1 MIMKKNLLPLAAL
14 CLSAASAFA
23 DVVFQEPFNY
33 SDGSLITVSSGV
45 WVRHSG
51 TASPSDSIVKN
62 HHLEVS
68 ATGGTVSR
76 ADDVHCVFPSAYTS
90 SPTNLFS
97 SFVVTC
103 TNLPPA
109 SGAYFAHFY
118 VNTSTF
124 HARLFAQA
132 GSLPGTYRLGIS
144 AVAGSPNKIFPVD
157 LALNSGYQVVIGW
170 DPVSLLAATLWV
182 NPTNSSDL
190 GLVTGDTIVNPPAS
204 VGYAFRQP
212 SSFGS
217 AFFTASNLVVAT
229 TFDEAATNVS
239 SSTAVAPAIVVQPT
253 SKTNFVGDTTTLL
266 TIANGQGLAGLTYQ
280 WLREGVPFSNPDGNT
295 NVLSFFSAST
305 SDSGNYSVAVTTP
318 YGLTTTSSPAFF
330 WVTNPPVPP
339 TITKQPT
346 NTTVYFGQTA
356 TLRVT
361 ASGVQPLS
369 YQWYYNGSPATGPNV
384 SGADTD
390 TLVITGVQTNNGTT
404 GTYRCDVTNP
414 FGTTPSSNALLSA
427 IPAPVVTIDYLRGLV
442 DPTFY
447 LPTNTTALYTATGV
461 VISHTNMTAPPNV
474 QFYIQDGTAGITVFV
489 AGGVNVGIQPE
500 FGDSVTVTGPLGQ
513 FNSLLELNMT
523 SADPAQT
530 VVTNS
535 HNNLIPAGYVLPL
548 TFTNGV
554 GYGGVSNVIHRFQG
568 RYITLTNI
576 YFPDG
581 FAGANFAAGATYI
594 MTNATGDQFKFFMNS
609 AMKNLDG
616 LPIPPFAWTVS
627 GPMSFFLSA
636 TAADRS
642 AGFELDPTSYDE
654 IVTNAPPAVTSSIS
668 VSGAGATITWTAQP
682 YMSYSISRASDV
694 NGPYLP
700 IATGLT
706 FNTTAGIYSDS
717 GAGAGPQFYRV
728 SSP

>member
-1 MIMKKNLLPLAAL
+1 MKNNVLTVMVL
-14 CLSAASAFA
+14 CLCAAPACA
-23 DVVFQEPFNY
+23 DIVFQEPFNY
-33 SDGSLITVSSGV
+33 TDGSTITVSSGR
-45 WVRHSG
+45 WARHSG

-62 HHLEVS
+62 HHIEVAS
-68 ATGGTVSR
+68 TGGAVSR
-76 ADDVHCVFPSAYTS
+76 ADDIHCAFPTAYTAS
-90 SPTNLFS
+90 VTNLYS
-97 SFVVTC
+97 SFVLNC

-109 SGAYFAHFY
+109 SGTYFAHFY
-118 VNTSTF
+118 VNSSTF

-132 GSLPGTYRLGIS
+132 GSIAGTYRLGV
-144 AVAGSPNKIFPVD
+144 AAAAGSPNKIFPVD
-157 LALNSGYQVVIGW
+157 LAPNSDYQVVLEW
-170 DPVSLLAATLWV
+170 DPATLLAATLWV
-182 NPTNSSDL
+182 NPTNSADASV
-190 GLVTGDTIVNPPAS
+190 VTGDTIVNPPAA
-204 VGYAFRQP
+204 VGFAFRQA

-217 AFFTASNLVVAT
+217 AFFTVSNLNVAT
-229 TFDEAATNVS
+229 TFDEAATNVWS
-239 SSTAVAPAIVVQPT
+239 ATPVAPIIVVQPK
-253 SKTNFVGDTTTLL
+253 SKTNFVGDATTLL
-266 TIANGQGLAGLTYQ
+266 TIGNGQGLAGLTYQ

-295 NVLSFFSAST
+295 NVLNFPNASGG
-305 SDSGNYSVAVTTP
+305 DSGNYSVAVSTP
-318 YGLTTTSSPAFF
+318 YGLSTTSAVAFF

-356 TLRVT
+356 TLRAS
-361 ASGVQPLS
+361 ASGVAPLS
-369 YQWYYNGSPATGPNV
+369 YQWYYEGSPATGPNV

-390 TLVITGVQTNNGTT
+390 TLVIANLQTNNGTT

-414 FGTTPSSNALLSA
+414 FGTTPSSNAVVSA
-427 IPAPVVTIDYLRGLV
+427 ISAPVVTIDYLRGLV

-461 VISHTNMTAPPNV
+461 VTSHTNMTAPPNV
-474 QFYIQDGTAGITVFV
+474 QFYIQDSTAGITVFV
-489 AGGVNVGIQPE
+489 AGGVTAGIQPD
-500 FGDSVTVTGPLGQ
+500 FGDSVTATGPLGQ

-523 SADPAQT
+523 TADPAQT

-535 HNNLIPAGYVLPL
+535 TNNLIPPGIVLPL

-568 RYITLTNI
+568 AYVTLTNI

-581 FAGANFAAGATYI
+581 FTGANFAAGSTYI
-594 MTNATGDQFKFFMNS
+594 MTNSSGDRFKFFMNA

-627 GPMSFFLSA
+627 GPMSFFLGN

-654 IVTNAPPAVTSSIS
+654 IVTNAPPAVTSLIS
-668 VSGAGATITWTAQP
+668 VIGSTPTITWIAQP
-682 YMSYSISRASDV
+682 YMSYSILRASDV

-700 IATGLT
+700 VATGLT
-706 FNTTAGIYSDS
+706 FNTTAGQFVDS
-717 GAGAGPQFYRV
+717 SAGAGPAFYRV
-728 SSP
+728 ISP